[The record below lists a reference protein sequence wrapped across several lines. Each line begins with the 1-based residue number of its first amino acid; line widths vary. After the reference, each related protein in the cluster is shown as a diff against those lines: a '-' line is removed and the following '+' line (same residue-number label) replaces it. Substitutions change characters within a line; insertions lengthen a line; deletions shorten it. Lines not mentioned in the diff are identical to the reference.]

1 MPVLVPG
8 RYQEKKT
15 GRKHAVSMP
24 YVRSITACQ
33 KSTVSAPKCRN
44 TFFSRPKC
52 KIEKNGH
59 AYDKVRWQEMPSY
72 HTCRHGTGSFTE
84 RRYYMKLIGYRRN
97 NFQTQEG
104 NTVTGYNLYLA
115 YPATGDEVEI
125 AYNRYGKPS
134 NIRAVR
140 R

>member
-1 MPVLVPG
+1 
-8 RYQEKKT
+8 
-15 GRKHAVSMP
+15 
-24 YVRSITACQ
+24 
-33 KSTVSAPKCRN
+33 
-44 TFFSRPKC
+44 
-52 KIEKNGH
+52 
-59 AYDKVRWQEMPSY
+59 
-72 HTCRHGTGSFTE
+72 
-84 RRYYMKLIGYRRN
+84 MKLIGYRRN

-115 YPATGDEVEI
+115 YPATGDDAAGLVAERIYMTDDKLAKSGYVPHEGDEVEI